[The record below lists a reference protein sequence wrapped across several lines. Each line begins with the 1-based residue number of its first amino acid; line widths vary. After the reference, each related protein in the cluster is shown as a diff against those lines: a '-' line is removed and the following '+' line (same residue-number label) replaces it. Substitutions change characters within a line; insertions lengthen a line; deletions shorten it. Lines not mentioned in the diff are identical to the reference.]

1 MRLSKGKIP
10 IRKCVA
16 CNESKPKKEL
26 LRIVNNKELGVLVDT
41 TGKVNGRGAYIC
53 KDLSCFD
60 KLKKTRR
67 LNNALGTEI
76 TEEIYEEIKRYVS
89 ED

>member
-1 MRLSKGKIP
+1 MTLYPNDFHYRHLHFYQ
-10 IRKCVA
+10 
-16 CNESKPKKEL
+16 EL
-26 LRIVNNKELGVLVDT
+26 LRIVNSKELGVLVDT

>member
-26 LRIVNNKELGVLVDT
+26 LRIVNSKELGVLVDT